1 MKYGRW
7 LVFALFLFPA
17 CDSGGTDT
25 SGPPMPILTANG
37 TASVAGKSVALAYGA
52 SRVVATSG
60 TVQVAMSDVEM
71 NCTTFAVPRPPNHGT
86 FISVEVP
93 STAKGV
99 ASKNFVNFDVFANGD
114 YAGVGGGS
122 NTGTVEVL
130 DATDST
136 ITLRVAYR
144 DTIQNAELILSGDYG
159 VTRCP

>member
-1 MKYGRW
+1 MTHGRW

-37 TASVAGKSVALAYGA
+37 TASVAGRSVALAYGA
-52 SRVVATSG
+52 SKVFANSG
-60 TVQVAMSDVEM
+60 TVAVTMSDVEM
-71 NCTTFAVPRPPNHGT
+71 NCTTFAVTRPPNHGT
-86 FISVEVP
+86 FVTVEVP
-93 STAKGV
+93 SADKGV

-114 YAGVGGGS
+114 YAGVGVGS

-130 DATDST
+130 DSTDST

-144 DTIQNAELILSGDYG
+144 DTIQSAELVLNGDYG
-159 VTRCP
+159 ITRCP